1 MLTVEIILLLLR
13 LYSCCWN
20 NILVDENRWRNV
32 YKRGLKPRVKVIF
45 LLNPTL
51 IQIDSLT
58 TLTDMIVEV
67 WSTSKVPF
75 VPKDQHLGASHGD
88 KSKRSSPQRPTKV
101 SRREHL
107 APTMGSDKTWS
118 HPHLRLSLLPWWET
132 QGKNRWDLKVAR
144 PPPSNKLW
152 RSWGFSRRQ
161 TKNIDA
167 SKANLGGSQGQAIM
181 TTSRSPSRP
190 RTPSRGNAVESSLP
204 YGRDWGLSNN
214 YGGARTSQWG
224 VVQDQRGV
232 AEDLAPTRPTS
243 HPETFLD
250 LSSRDDPK
258 SFSQQIME
266 ESVPPHYITPN
277 IVFFSTLEDPESH
290 LKVFRAQ

>member
-88 KSKRSSPQRPTKV
+88 KSKRSSPQRPTEV

-190 RTPSRGNAVESSLP
+190 RTPSRGNAFKPGSP
-204 YGRDWGLSNN
+204 HGRDWGLLNSLDEHTQANEELRKTN
-214 YGGARTSQWG
+214 EELWRNL
-224 VVQDQRGV
+224 QRQG
-232 AEDLAPTRPTS
+232 LRPTQERS
-243 HPETFLD
+243 PY
-250 LSSRDDPK
+250 LSSRDDSSRSLSKLWK
-258 SFSQQIME
+258 SPCRSIIAHPRSPFS
-266 ESVPPHYITPN
+266 
-277 IVFFSTLEDPESH
+277 LG
-290 LKVFRAQ
+290 